1 MSSTFMVQTWGF
13 LFFSALRLV
22 CKVLF
27 LLHLAN
33 IHKIGIQIDPRRA
46 ATHGAQQQDQRDG
59 IAQQAGQKATAIS
72 VMPITTKV
80 MPPMRWVRC
89 QLCSSFSAQ
98 GVRQPKV

>member
-46 ATHGAQQQDQRDG
+46 ATHGAQQQDQRD
-59 IAQQAGQKATAIS
+59 AINA
-72 VMPITTKV
+72 MPITTKV